1 MEYTKTLADF
11 CAGVSCE
18 NLPPQVIEKTKLCV
32 IDYAANVYGS
42 LQLEAVKKTAAYIRS
57 LGDSETATAF
67 GCGFRSSVTSAA
79 FINGVS
85 GEAIEAQDGLRFGG
99 NHPGAAVIPA
109 ALAIG
114 ERQRSSGGQIIGAIA
129 AGYEAA
135 NRISAAIHPGHTLAG
150 FLPTGTCGTFGA
162 AVAAAKLSGADA
174 GQILSALGAAGYIL
188 PLSMAEHLMGGFTCK
203 IVQGGQAASAG
214 ITAAGLALAGL
225 TSAPFVLE
233 GSKLNGG
240 FTQITAKT
248 NPALEKITAGLGE
261 TYTIMDIY
269 FKPYSACRH
278 THGAAQAAIEL
289 AAETQFNPA
298 DIVSVGVFTYAIASI
313 AVGKGFDA
321 GDTFVSAQF
330 SIPYVVA
337 AALID
342 GAMGPG
348 QLKETRMSDPAV
360 LALAGKVKVQ
370 MDNAIAAAYPQM
382 TQTRI
387 EVRLASGAVL
397 ARQIDIVKGDPRDPM
412 TPGDISAKL
421 KAFAPGRDSANLDE
435 MTETILSL
443 EKLDDITSL
452 TKLMA

>member
-1 MEYTKTLADF
+1 MEYTKALADF
-11 CAGVSCE
+11 CAGVACE
-18 NLPPQVIEKTKLCV
+18 NLPPDVIEKANLC
-32 IDYAANVYGS
+32 ILDYAANVYGS
-42 LQLEAVKKTAAYIRS
+42 LQLEAVKKAAAYIRS
-57 LGDSETATAF
+57 LGDSEAATAF
-67 GCGFRSSVTSAA
+67 GCGFRASAASAA

-109 ALAIG
+109 ALAVG
-114 ERQRSSGGQIIGAIA
+114 ERQRSSGVQIIEAVV

-174 GQILSALGAAGYIL
+174 AQILAALGAAGYVL
-188 PLSMAEHLMGGFTCK
+188 PISMAEHLMGGYTCK

-233 GSKLNGG
+233 GSKLKGG
-240 FTQITAKT
+240 FTQITTKT
-248 NPALEKITAGLGE
+248 NPALEKITDGLGE
-261 TYTIMDIY
+261 TYSIMDVY

-278 THGAAQAAIEL
+278 THGAAQAAIEF
-289 AAETQFNPA
+289 AAEAKFNPSE
-298 DIVSVGVFTYAIASI
+298 IQSVDVFTYAIASI
-313 AVGKGFDA
+313 AVGKGFAA
-321 GDTFVSAQF
+321 GDSFVSAQF

-348 QLKETRMSDPAV
+348 QLKESRMSDPAI

-387 EVRLASGAVL
+387 EVRLTGGRVFS
-397 ARQIDIVKGDPRDPM
+397 RQIDIVKGDPRDTM
-412 TPGDISAKL
+412 TAADLSEKL
-421 KAFAPGRDSANLDE
+421 KAFAPGRGSENLGE
-435 MTETILSL
+435 MIETILGL